1 MKNSITKIGLLCI
14 FCHFLGYVQAQQRTT
29 QQRLKWA
36 NAPIRQAINTNSVT
50 PQWREIQNFEGA
62 VYRNGTPTLPFF
74 FYRFPLGA
82 DDARLSATILNPE
95 ITPLSIEDRRDET
108 SIQTD
113 FVVETYTSQT
123 GNQFFGNVKI
133 LPIRKNNSN
142 SFEKLE
148 KFDLQINLTP
158 QPRAVL
164 RGNFAR
170 QSALRDG
177 DIYKIA
183 VKNTG
188 IHKLDYNFFKND
200 LKLNPDQIDPRT
212 VKILGNGGG
221 MLPEKNNAPRL
232 DDVVENAIEFV
243 GGEDGKFDP
252 QDYILFYGIGADKT
266 YYDATTR
273 ELYRPK
279 NIYSDKSFYFVK
291 ISAGNG
297 VRIANKTN
305 ILATNYTTN
314 TFSELVRLEED
325 KFNLLYYN
333 RSNSS
338 TGSGKLWV
346 GDIFNEA
353 AKTRTYTTIAPNVVR
368 TEGGILRANYAT
380 ASELDS
386 RFSLQVAGQSFETF
400 MPFSRP
406 NSTEDRYGS
415 ANSLFSNFNP
425 NSDTLQFVV
434 TYFPQSGGEGW
445 LDWIQ
450 ANLRRSLTLSNQ
462 PLQFRDI
469 RSLSYINTTFQ
480 LANASQG
487 WYIWD
492 VTNAQNALNQEF
504 TLINGNQIS
513 FGSATATNLRE
524 FVAFR
529 REFEFLKPEAQG
541 RIDNQNLHAF
551 DNLDFLVVYHK
562 NFEAAAK
569 RLAIHRK
576 TFSNI
581 NVEAVD
587 VTQVYH
593 EFSSGATD
601 LTAIRDMARMLHER
615 SARFKYLL
623 LVGDGTFDARNIIP
637 TGQLQASNF
646 ISAYET
652 DESLD
657 ALNAFPSDDYFGLL
671 SPTEGGNIGFA
682 VGNAGDLDIA
692 VGRFPCKTAEEA
704 DNIVNK
710 IIRYDTN
717 PVMLGDWRNRSVFM
731 GDDGDGNIHTGDA
744 DAIASKVAQNH
755 RLLNIDKLY
764 IDAYAREVSAGG
776 ARVPD
781 LNTALY
787 NNQFSGMLTLCYL
800 GHGGAKGLAQERIL
814 MREDLESW
822 RNQNNPPLL
831 VTATCSFAPYDN
843 SKEVSAG
850 EAALLNPNGGAIAL
864 YATTRA
870 VFASANRVLT
880 ELVFDTIFY
889 KSQNRAQTIGEI
901 FMEAKNKSGTGD
913 NGQKFTL
920 LGDPAMRLALPRHQI
935 AVTSINAKATDTLRA
950 LQRVTVEGFVKGDN
964 HLILSN
970 FNGKLSATVFDK
982 PFVLRTLGQSS
993 GSYVRDFVVQRNII
1007 FKGTATVQNGRF
1019 RFTFVVPR
1027 DINYDFG
1034 KGKISLYAHN
1044 NDNLDATGSF
1054 EDFVIG
1060 GTAANITDNQ
1070 PPKVEVF
1077 MNDDKFVYGG
1087 LTNESPS
1094 IFAKISDDNGINVS
1108 GISVGH
1114 DLTGNLN
1121 ETRNNIILNNF
1132 YEAATDDH
1140 TRGTVRYPLSKL
1152 AEGEYAVRIKA
1163 WDVANNSGEGMTR
1176 FIVAASGQAALSR
1189 VLNYPN
1195 PFSTKTQFQFDHNLA
1210 NQNMQVQ
1217 VQIYTVAGRL
1227 VKTIDETVLAAGHR
1241 VSNLAWD
1248 GRDEFGNVLA
1258 SGVYIYKIKI
1268 RALNATATEAES
1280 QFEKLVIIK

>member
-1 MKNSITKIGLLCI
+1 MKNSITKAVLLCF
-14 FCHFLGYVQAQQRTT
+14 FCHVLTQVQAQQQIIS
-29 QQRLKWA
+29 QQLVWA
-36 NAPIRQAINTNSVT
+36 DAPIRQAVNTHTAT
-50 PQWREIQNFEGA
+50 PQWREIQHFKGA
-62 VYRNGTPTLPFF
+62 VYRNSSPTLPFF

-82 DDARLSATILNPE
+82 DDARLAVSLANTVS
-95 ITPLSIEDRRDET
+95 TPLSMQDRQDEAT
-108 SIQTD
+108 IQND
-113 FVVETYTSQT
+113 FVIETYTTQK

-133 LPIRKNNSN
+133 LPIRKNSFA

-148 KFDLQINLTP
+148 KFDLQINVSP

-164 RGNFAR
+164 RGDFAR
-170 QSALRDG
+170 QSALREG

-183 VKNTG
+183 LKNTG

-232 DDVVENAIEFV
+232 DDVVENAITFV

-252 QDYILFYGIGADKT
+252 QDFILFYGIGPDKT
-266 YYDATTR
+266 YYDAANR

-279 NIYSDKSFYFVK
+279 NIYSDRSFYFIK
-291 ISAGNG
+291 ISQGNG
-297 VRIANKTN
+297 VRITNKTN

-314 TFSELVRLEED
+314 SFSELVRIEDD
-325 KFNLLYYN
+325 KFNLLHYN
-333 RSNSS
+333 RTNSS

-353 AKTRTYTTIAPNVVR
+353 ARTRTYSAVVPNVVR
-368 TEGGILRANYAT
+368 TEGGSLRANYAT

-386 RFSLQVAGQSFETF
+386 RFSLQVAGLNFETIV
-400 MPFSRP
+400 PFSRP

-415 ANSLFSNFNP
+415 MSSLFTTFNP
-425 NSDTLQFVV
+425 TSDTLQFNV

-445 LDWIQ
+445 LDFIQ
-450 ANLRRSLTLSNQ
+450 VNLRRNLMLGNQ
-462 PLQFRDI
+462 PLMFRDI
-469 RSLSYINTTFQ
+469 RSLNYINTTFQ

-492 VTNAQNALNQEF
+492 VTNPQNTLNQEF

-513 FGSATATNLRE
+513 FGSPTASNLRE

-529 REFEFLKPEAQG
+529 QEFEFLKPEAQG
-541 RIDNQNLHAF
+541 KIANQNLHAF
-551 DNLDFLVVYHK
+551 DNLDFLIVYHK
-562 NFEAAAK
+562 NFETAAK
-569 RLAIHRK
+569 RLANHRK
-576 TFSNI
+576 TFNNM

-587 VTQVYH
+587 ASQIYN

-615 SARFKYLL
+615 SARFKFLL

-637 TGQLQASNF
+637 VGQLQASNF
-646 ISAYET
+646 IPAYET
-652 DESLD
+652 DESLYSLD
-657 ALNAFPSDDYFGLL
+657 AFPSDDYFGLL

-704 DNIVNK
+704 ENIVNK

-717 PVMLGDWRNRSVFM
+717 PVMLGDWRNRGVFM
-731 GDDGDGNIHTGDA
+731 GDDGDGNIHTNDA

-755 RLLNIDKLY
+755 PTLNIDKLY
-764 IDAYAREVSAGG
+764 IDAYTRQVSAGG

-781 LNTALY
+781 LNTSLY

-814 MREDLESW
+814 MKEDLESW
-822 RNQNNPPLL
+822 SNENNPPLL

-843 SKEVSAG
+843 PKEVSAG
-850 EAALLNPNGGAIAL
+850 EAALLNAQGGAIAL

-880 ELVFDTIFY
+880 ELVFDTIFH
-889 KSQNRAQTIGEI
+889 KSQNQAQTIGEI

-935 AVTSINAKATDTLRA
+935 AVTSINAKATDTIRA
-950 LQRVTVEGFVKGDN
+950 LQRVTIEGIIKGDN
-964 HLILSN
+964 GLILN
-970 FNGKLSATVFDK
+970 TFNGKIFPTVFDK
-982 PFVLRTLGQSS
+982 PVILRTMGQSS
-993 GSYVRDFVVQRNII
+993 GSYPKDFIVQRNII
-1007 FKGTATVQNGRF
+1007 FKGSATVQNGRWQ
-1019 RFTFVVPR
+1019 FTFVVPR

-1034 KGKISLYAHN
+1034 NGKISLYAHN
-1044 NDNLDATGSF
+1044 NNSLDATGSF
-1054 EDFVIG
+1054 ENFVIG
-1060 GTAANITDNQ
+1060 GTATNVSDNL

-1087 LTNESPS
+1087 LTNESPTL
-1094 IFAKISDDNGINVS
+1094 FAKISDDNGINVS

-1121 ETRNNIILNNF
+1121 ESRNNIILNNF

-1152 AEGEYAVRIKA
+1152 AAGEYTMRIKA
-1163 WDVANNSGEGMTR
+1163 WDVANNASEGMTR
-1176 FIVAASGQAALSR
+1176 FVVAESGQAALSR
-1189 VLNYPN
+1189 VINYPN
-1195 PFSTKTQFQFDHNLA
+1195 PFSTKTQFQFDHNLV
-1210 NQNMQVQ
+1210 NQNIQIQ

-1227 VKTIDETVLAAGHR
+1227 VKTIDETVLASGYR
-1241 VSNLAWD
+1241 VSNLTWD
-1248 GRDEFGNVLA
+1248 GRDEFGNELA
-1258 SGVYIYKIKI
+1258 RGVYIYKIKI
-1268 RALNATATEAES
+1268 RALNASASEAES